1 MTQRVRIIRT
11 REDYDTAHQR
21 LAELITAELEPGSD
35 EEEEFELLRL
45 VVGDYDRR
53 HATLWPI
60 DPIEAITFRMDQQRL
75 TKKDLEPFIGS
86 PSRVSEVLA
95 GKRNLTLS
103 MIRRLQSGLGIPARS
118 LVGDDELGEA
128 FGDEDVQYD
137 YARFPLVEMK
147 ARGMFPGVVGGLTEL
162 KKRAEE
168 FIAPLL
174 RGTAS
179 GAHSPALM
187 RAPMHQSGS
196 RTMDEYAL
204 LIWRVRVV
212 AKAQE
217 RPPRAK
223 YKEGVITP
231 KWLRDL
237 AKLSSFDE
245 GPRLAQEYLSRSG
258 VCLVVEEHFKKTY
271 LDGAAMLCVNFP
283 IVALTLRHD
292 RVDNFWFALLHECI
306 HVAKHLRLDRLFI
319 ADNLEDKSRAGRQ
332 EEDEADQ
339 GAQDAL
345 IPPDAWATA
354 AVRSTHSQDDAIE
367 FARQHS
373 IHPAIVAGRLR
384 RETENWRLLSG
395 LVTSGTVRHHFEDQ
409 LN

>member
-1 MTQRVRIIRT
+1 MTQRVRIVRT
-11 REDYDTAHQR
+11 REDYDAARQR
-21 LAELITAELEPGSD
+21 LADLAAADLKPGSD

-45 VVGDYDRR
+45 VVGDYDRKY
-53 HATLWPI
+53 AKQWPL

-95 GKRNLTLS
+95 GKRNLTVS
-103 MIRRLQSGLGIPARS
+103 MMRRLHSGLGIPARS
-118 LVGDDELGEA
+118 LIGDDDLGESV
-128 FGDEDVQYD
+128 GDEDVQYD
-137 YARFPLVEMK
+137 FAKFPLVEML
-147 ARGMFPGVVGGLTEL
+147 ARGMFPGIAGGLTEL

-168 FIAPLL
+168 LIAPLL
-174 RGTAS
+174 RGTAG
-179 GAHSPALM
+179 GAHSPALL

-204 LIWRVRVV
+204 LVWRVRVV
-212 AKAQE
+212 AKAQKK
-217 RPPRAK
+217 PPRAT

-271 LDGAAMLCVNFP
+271 LDGAAMLCANFP

-292 RVDNFWFALLHECI
+292 RIDNFWFALIHECI

-319 ADNLEDKSRAGRQ
+319 ADNLEDKSRKGRK
-332 EEDEADQ
+332 EEDEADE
-339 GAQDAL
+339 GARDAL
-345 IPPDAWATA
+345 IPRDAWATA
-354 AVRSTHSQDDAIE
+354 AVRKTHAQHDAI
-367 FARQHS
+367 ALAQQLG
-373 IHPAIVAGRLR
+373 IHPAVVAGRLR
-384 RETENWRLLSG
+384 WETENWRLLSG
-395 LVTSGTVRHHFEDQ
+395 LVTSDTVKHHFEDQ